1 MLDRALEQ
9 DADTWAAQFQSHF
22 ESCLFSCACYP
33 YRRCDNIFYNANQGI
48 VKIGDLGLATCQQG
62 LSVVG
67 R

>member
-1 MLDRALEQ
+1 MLDRASGQ
-9 DADTWAAQFQSHF
+9 DMDTWAAQF
-22 ESCLFSCACYP
+22 ESCLLSCACHP